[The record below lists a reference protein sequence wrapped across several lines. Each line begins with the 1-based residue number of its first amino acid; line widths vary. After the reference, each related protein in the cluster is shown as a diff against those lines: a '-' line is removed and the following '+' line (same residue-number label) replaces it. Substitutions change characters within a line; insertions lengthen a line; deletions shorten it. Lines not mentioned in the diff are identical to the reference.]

1 MEEDMAMR
9 KILKFISKNTILY
22 SIIGVWALILLVICD
37 LEVIK
42 YINWNVDFQQ
52 WYTDNP
58 RHVLIILI
66 FLNIVWVGLIV
77 IKVLLKKTERV
88 LIIQDGMDEKELPI
102 TELSKLYETQNF
114 RTHITN
120 YTKKDIEDD
129 LAVML
134 RDFNKINNKNIGY
147 ISYMFSLFHRDI
159 CAKI

>member
-58 RHVLIILI
+58 THVLIILI

-102 TELSKLYETQNF
+102 TELSELYETQNF
-114 RTHITN
+114 RTHLTN
-120 YTKKDIEDD
+120 HTKKIYT
-129 LAVML
+129 A
-134 RDFNKINNKNIGY
+134 
-147 ISYMFSLFHRDI
+147 
-159 CAKI
+159 A